1 LYQGVSEPYGSAF
14 RFATI
19 PSRSS
24 RQAASKSSVLSAS
37 NPLRVPSKRPADP
50 ELSRGVVG
58 SVQACGCG
66 KVWEPRDCYQTPPT
80 QPHAARLPAHWGAES
95 HPGGRTP
102 ARRYEALR
110 VEDRRDV
117 SPVCDRGRTR
127 PSSRGGITGEG
138 DNRGTS
144 GGEVRQGGGMS
155 FANSL
160 HCKCPGRDSNPHG
173 VAPKGF

>member
-14 RFATI
+14 RL
-19 PSRSS
+19 PRYP
-24 RQAASKSSVLSAS
+24 RD
-37 NPLRVPSKRPADP
+37 PADRRLRRARSYLP
-50 ELSRGVVG
+50 QIPYVFHRNGRPIRSYHVVWWVACKRAAVAKCGNLETVIRPHLRNRTPHDFRRTARGI
-58 SVQACGCG
+58 SA
-66 KVWEPRDCYQTPPT
+66 
-80 QPHAARLPAHWGAES
+80 
-95 HPGGRTP
+95 GRAYP
-102 ARRYEALR
+102 ARRHEALR

-144 GGEVRQGGGMS
+144 GGEVRPGGGMS